1 MKEDE
6 AGATGDGARIS
17 QRGDFCRWLT
27 GTSGS
32 LLLAQEQ
39 ARVQA
44 VLPNLFGY
52 HLVQVGTLPGIDLMA
67 SSRIL
72 HRVVVEADVWPDES
86 GLCTLPGKPDAL
98 PLASDSIDAL
108 ILPHVLEFEARPHD
122 ALREVQRVLMPEGHA
137 LIFGFNPW
145 GFMGL
150 WRAALKRRGTAPWC
164 GEFFSLKR
172 LSDWLALL
180 GFEIV
185 SVNQCFF
192 RPPMRRLS
200 VMKRLQLMET
210 LGPHLWPVFAG
221 AYFVM
226 AKKRVARLT
235 PVRPS
240 WRTRRRLVAVG
251 LAEPTARIQRRE

>member
-1 MKEDE
+1 MREKRTS
-6 AGATGDGARIS
+6 ATDDGAPGS
-17 QRGDFCRWLT
+17 QRDDFCQWLT
-27 GTSGS
+27 GTSGR

-52 HLVQVGTLPGIDLMA
+52 HLVQVGILPGIDLMA

-72 HRVVVEADVWPDES
+72 HRVMVEADVQGEKP
-86 GLCTLPGKPDAL
+86 GATILPGKPDAL
-98 PLASDSIDAL
+98 PLATDSIDAL
-108 ILPHVLEFEARPHD
+108 ILPHVLEFELRPHD

-150 WRAALKRRGTAPWC
+150 WRAALKRHGTAPWR

-185 SVNQCFF
+185 SVNHCFF
-192 RPPMRRLS
+192 RPPLQRLS
-200 VMKRLQLMET
+200 VMKRLQWMET

-221 AYFVM
+221 TYFVM
-226 AKKRVARLT
+226 AKKRVVRLT